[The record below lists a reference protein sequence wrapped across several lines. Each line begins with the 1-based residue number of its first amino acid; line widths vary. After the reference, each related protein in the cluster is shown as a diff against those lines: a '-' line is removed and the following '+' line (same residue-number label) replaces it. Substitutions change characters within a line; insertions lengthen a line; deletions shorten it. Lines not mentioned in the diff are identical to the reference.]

1 MSIPAAAVERPEPG
15 SASASPT
22 SGPGPGLV
30 RGLGLWDCVLLTV
43 GSVIGTGIFLTPGD
57 MAKVLPHAGLM
68 LLVWAVGGLLVLAG
82 ALTFAELGCLSPRA
96 AGPSQYP

>member
-1 MSIPAAAVERPEPG
+1 MSIPAAAVDHPEPG
-15 SASASPT
+15 SEGASP
-22 SGPGPGLV
+22 SPGPGLV

-68 LLVWAVGGLLVLAG
+68 LL
-82 ALTFAELGCLSPRA
+82 
-96 AGPSQYP
+96 